1 MFGRLLGRSGSVDGA
16 DATAPE
22 APIWPDNPVPDRP
35 IFAIGDV
42 HGRVDLL
49 EDLLDRIDDD
59 TGARQPGPKT
69 ALVLLGDY
77 IDRGADS
84 AGVLHLIH
92 DLVRQLP
99 GHMACLMGNHE
110 RMMLDFIDDPLHN
123 GRHWMM
129 NGGDATLDSFRISGV
144 TERASDAVFV
154 EAAAELR
161 RALSAIERG
170 FETWL
175 RGLPLFWISGD
186 VAFVHAAADPA
197 RPITAQDDETML
209 WGHDDFF
216 SVPRQDGYWCV
227 HGHTIVDAPE
237 LSNRRVNVDTGAVH
251 SGILSAAALMPH
263 QPVRFLG
270 TGTLPRQALSAAS
283 G

>member
-1 MFGRLLGRSGSVDGA
+1 MPV
-16 DATAPE
+16 
-22 APIWPDNPVPDRP
+22 WPDHPVPDRP

-42 HGRVDLL
+42 HGRLDLL
-49 EDLLDRIDDD
+49 EDLLERIDED
-59 TGARQPGPKT
+59 TEARQPGPKT

-77 IDRGADS
+77 VDRGPDS
-84 AGVLHLIH
+84 AGVLRLIH
-92 DLVRQLP
+92 ELVRQLP

-110 RMMLDFIDDPLHN
+110 RMMLDFIDDPMHV

-129 NGGDATLDSFRISGV
+129 NGGGATLDSFGITGL
-144 TERASDAVFV
+144 TDRAQDSDLI
-154 EAAAELR
+154 EAAAKLR
-161 RALSAIERG
+161 QALAAIDQG

-197 RPITAQDDETML
+197 RPITAQDADTML
-209 WGHDDFF
+209 WGHDAFF
-216 SVPRQDGYWCV
+216 STPREDGYWCV
-227 HGHTIVDAPE
+227 HGHTIVDTPTV
-237 LSNRRVNVDTGAVH
+237 SDRRVSVDTGAVH
-251 SGILSAAALMPH
+251 TGVLTAAALMPH

-270 TGTLPRQALSAAS
+270 TAQHPQQSLRAAS